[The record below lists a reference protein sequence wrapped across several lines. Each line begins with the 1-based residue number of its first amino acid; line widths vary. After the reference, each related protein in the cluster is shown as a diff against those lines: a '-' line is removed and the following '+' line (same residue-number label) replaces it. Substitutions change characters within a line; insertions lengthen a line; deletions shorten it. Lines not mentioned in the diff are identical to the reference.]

1 MAYNGRI
8 VTMKKVLLNLLLLLA
23 MAFGA
28 VAQTEVTIGNEA
40 YSSYE
45 LPTNMYYNY
54 SLTQQIF
61 TAEEIGTS
69 GSISS
74 ISFYYDYTNDFNL
87 SGIKVYMMITDKS
100 SFESDEDMVDM
111 ADATLVY
118 EGNVSA
124 TSAGWITI
132 ELDDEFDYDG
142 TGNLLLCVYD
152 PVYGFPGQYYTY
164 RYSETDDYMS
174 ISYYSDNTCPDIN
187 NLTSYEGNTD
197 IYDFRS
203 NIKLTINTGAQSC
216 PKVNG
221 LAVSNITASSVDV
234 SWLAGGSETAW
245 VLKYGVH
252 GFDVETEGTT
262 EELAS
267 TNFTINGLAD
277 NTNYDVFVKA
287 VCDANDESRWRRVTF
302 RTECGAIVSFPW
314 SEDFETYDEGPF
326 SASCW
331 ENEHIEGDDSD
342 LFWINPYGNGSNN
355 TVQIYLPDM
364 SAGTL
369 TKLVLPGM
377 TIPDEG
383 VYKFSI
389 DVFRDSEN
397 YAEDE
402 GIRIFAS
409 TNGEIEG
416 ATELGFVS
424 RDYTQSDGG
433 VVAAEDDYG
442 WYTYAFTI
450 PFSGTCYIILRGES
464 QYGSGTYMD
473 NFVVREAYSEAEILT
488 FTLPTQMSEAT
499 INSGN
504 GTIAVSV
511 ANSTDMDALVPEIT
525 ISNYAE
531 ISDPTITG
539 EGDTRTLAYIVTAEG
554 GNTKNWTVTVTR
566 AAVSHNAFIT
576 GFTFYG
582 QKDGT
587 EATIVSDTINGI
599 YTINAVAE
607 WDVYLNGIAPIVT
620 VSVAAT
626 VTPESETY
634 QDFTSS
640 VNYTVT
646 AEDGET
652 AHTYIV
658 TIVNDPDAC
667 INPWYIDVSNVT
679 TNSATLSWEQ
689 IYTETS
695 YRLKVST
702 VAMRDLTA
710 TADVFDGIVEA
721 TTKDLEGLSS
731 GTKYYVY
738 IQSNCENAEDWE
750 DISFVTDCDPI
761 SVLPYEESFENST
774 LYNVPYCW
782 TKVGD
787 GNVSVRSSDANTGEN
802 YMFFGGVEGGN
813 IIALPQIETN
823 ASEMVLDFY
832 TRPESISIE
841 CGTFEVGYITDL
853 DDASTFTA
861 IETYSYDD
869 WSDNQYVRRIVNM
882 SSAPAGSYFAFNH
895 KANSYRWYWYV
906 DDVVVRYINDDA
918 EIVDF
923 DFPTR
928 MSVPVIDSVNATVA
942 VVASYQADFDNLE
955 EIVTVSDYATYVEN
969 TANIAGTTKT
979 YTYTV
984 TAEDQ
989 TTTKDWTVTVT
1000 KAEAASTANDIL
1012 SFTFDGQYGESIID
1026 AAEKTVRAYAEW
1038 YVDLDN
1044 NITPEI
1050 IVSPMATITPGSGVA
1065 QVFNEPVEYTVLAED
1080 GESVA
1085 VWTVTIT
1092 TDPNACVNPYYLD
1105 VYDIEETTATLQ
1117 WGQMYNETSYLVK
1130 ISTTEMDDMTATADV
1145 YDDEVVLTGD
1155 EVVLEL
1161 TELTASTTYYVYVQS
1176 NCGTDEWVE
1185 TFFMTECSSSAYSL
1199 PFVETF
1205 DATSASRQ
1213 CWSIIDANDDNT
1225 TWYYGSDNN
1234 YDEEVAMYRYS
1245 YNDANDWLVSPK
1257 LAIVEG
1263 AYLTFEYWSVRY
1275 AQEKFSVYVMDDPAN
1290 YASATLVL
1298 ATQIATSQYAS
1309 TIPSINLTAYA
1320 GQEIYIG
1327 IKCETEAY
1335 QEYLYIDNFNIEV
1348 ITHTIALT
1356 VGEHGSVSPS
1366 GENGVVTVG
1375 DSGDAVF
1382 TISPDDGYRIESV
1395 IVDATNDVT
1404 ENVVAGDGVFFYTIE
1419 NVTEDHTINVTFEE
1433 IPTYTITV
1441 NAGENGNVY
1450 YNDALVSAPIVVT
1463 EGATP
1468 AFEITPATG
1477 YQIDVLTVGGDTVE
1491 LTQQQLGGLTYTFE
1505 PVMADITL
1513 AVTFEAVPP
1522 TTHTITLTVGEHG
1535 TVTPSGENGIVIVND
1550 GADIS
1555 FTITPDEG
1563 YEIGGLFVDDSPL
1576 YCDVTGETYTFR
1588 SVTTDHTLS
1597 VTFIAVVSA
1606 DEIEAGS
1613 MSIYP
1618 NPNNGMFSIDFSNIE
1633 GDATYQLI
1641 DARGVVVETRDINVM
1656 NGETMNFNHNLR
1668 AGAYF
1673 VRIINGDKV
1682 YIEQIVVE

>member
-28 VAQTEVTIGNEA
+28 VAQTEVTIGNGTE
-40 YSSYE
+40 SSYE

-54 SLTQQIF
+54 SLTQQIY

-111 ADATLVY
+111 SAATLVY

-152 PVYGFPGQYYTY
+152 PVYGYPGDDYTY

-174 ISYYSDNTCPDIN
+174 ISYYSDYTCPDIN
-187 NLTSYEGNTD
+187 NLTSYDDN
-197 IYDFRS
+197 ISRYDYRS
-203 NIKLTINTGAQSC
+203 NIKLTIDTGAQSC

-277 NTNYDVFVKA
+277 NTSYDVFVKA

-409 TNGEIEG
+409 INGEIEG

-464 QYGSGTYMD
+464 QYRSGTYMD

-499 INSGN
+499 INSES

-599 YTINAVAE
+599 YTVNAVAE

-689 IYTETS
+689 TYTETS

-774 LYNVPYCW
+774 LYNVPDCW

-787 GNVSVRSSDANTGEN
+787 GNISVRSYGANTGEN

-813 IIALPQIETN
+813 IIALPQLETN

-869 WSDNQYVRRIVNM
+869 WSDNQYERRIVNM

-1117 WGQMYNETSYLVK
+1117 WWQMYNETSYLVK

-1145 YDDEVVLTGD
+1145 YDDEVVLTSD

-1225 TWYYGSDNN
+1225 TWYYDNDNN

-1245 YNDANDWLVSPK
+1245 YNDANDWLISPK

-1356 VGEHGSVSPS
+1356 VGEHGSVS
-1366 GENGVVTVG
+1366 
-1375 DSGDAVF
+1375 
-1382 TISPDDGYRIESV
+1382 
-1395 IVDATNDVT
+1395 
-1404 ENVVAGDGVFFYTIE
+1404 
-1419 NVTEDHTINVTFEE
+1419 
-1433 IPTYTITV
+1433 
-1441 NAGENGNVY
+1441 
-1450 YNDALVSAPIVVT
+1450 
-1463 EGATP
+1463 
-1468 AFEITPATG
+1468 
-1477 YQIDVLTVGGDTVE
+1477 
-1491 LTQQQLGGLTYTFE
+1491 
-1505 PVMADITL
+1505 
-1513 AVTFEAVPP
+1513 
-1522 TTHTITLTVGEHG
+1522 
-1535 TVTPSGENGIVIVND
+1535 PSGENGIVIVND